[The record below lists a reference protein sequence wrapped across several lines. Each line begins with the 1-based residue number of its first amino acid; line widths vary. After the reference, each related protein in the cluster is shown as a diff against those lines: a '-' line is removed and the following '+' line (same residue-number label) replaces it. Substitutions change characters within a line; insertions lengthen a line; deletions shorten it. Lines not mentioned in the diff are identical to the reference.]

1 MNPNCACINFQDR
14 NSARTIFT
22 LIHTPKHLSLA
33 YNFSLTLKHYCRLFF
48 LHLSCLSTL
57 LRVVLSLIQALSID
71 THPQISID
79 PSSTI
84 IHHHFFLCFILRE
97 ACSCLYSPAWTSI
110 RFSRI
115 PSRPVSHCCLPCIVV
130 WLLISYRRCYSREC

>member
-22 LIHTPKHLSLA
+22 LIHTPKHLSLT
-33 YNFSLTLKHYCRLFF
+33 YNFSLTLKHDCRL
-48 LHLSCLSTL
+48 LSCLSTL

-79 PSSTI
+79 SSSTI
-84 IHHHFFLCFILRE
+84 IDHHFFLYFFPRE
-97 ACSCLYSPAWTSI
+97 ACHCLHSPAWMSI
-110 RFSRI
+110 RSSRI

-130 WLLISYRRCYSREC
+130 WLLISYRRCYSRKR